1 VNKSLGGVK
10 SIETS
15 DVRPQQLLEHFEC
28 LNILYK
34 AYIIDTI
41 PDVILAL
48 INVLLSILIID
59 A

>member
-1 VNKSLGGVK
+1 M
-10 SIETS
+10 EMS
-15 DVRPQQLLEHFEC
+15 DVRPQQLLLHFEC

-41 PDVILAL
+41 PDVILAF
-48 INVLLSILIID
+48 IKVLLSILIID

>member
-1 VNKSLGGVK
+1 MEMPD
-10 SIETS
+10 I
-15 DVRPQQLLEHFEC
+15 RPQQLLEHFEC